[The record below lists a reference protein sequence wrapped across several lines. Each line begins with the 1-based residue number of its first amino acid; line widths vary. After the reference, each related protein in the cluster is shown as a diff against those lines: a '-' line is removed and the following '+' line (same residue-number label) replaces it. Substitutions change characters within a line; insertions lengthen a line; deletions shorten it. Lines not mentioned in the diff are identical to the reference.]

1 MLLLLSTVGN
11 LVVHT
16 RLKLHHFQI
25 HLCPHHLQFL
35 PSSSPWPFTIVMS
48 TQVGDVVE
56 SAAASAASSEYLG
69 TEAASSVGAKTTETT
84 PLPWTWLEI
93 LRIVV
98 MALCISVNVYLGLLA
113 KTSVPVR
120 EKERESSSSDVDG
133 RSEGGGEGT
142 DQAESNYKNDNKT
155 ANTCA
160 SSSSSSTA
168 AAAAAA
174 PSPPPVLIVI
184 AHPDDEAM
192 FFGPSILS
200 LSRDYTV
207 HLLCLST
214 GNYRQEGTI
223 RQREL
228 VASCELLGI
237 PRDCVHVVHD
247 EVELPDHPTRMWTP
261 QAVAA
266 RIIETQRAV
275 GADKIVTFDEHGV
288 SGHINHRAILPG
300 VLHAQAN
307 GALMEKTRVYALES
321 TGIIRKFSGV
331 FDVMITANAP
341 HACFCGWREVLAVRA
356 AMQAHDS
363 QYVWFRRLFILFSRY
378 TYMNNLVLQSPPQ
391 SAQDKKRLQ
400 QIRDTKSKDK

>member
-1 MLLLLSTVGN
+1 
-11 LVVHT
+11 
-16 RLKLHHFQI
+16 
-25 HLCPHHLQFL
+25 
-35 PSSSPWPFTIVMS
+35 MS

-69 TEAASSVGAKTTETT
+69 TEAASSLGAKTTETT

-120 EKERESSSSDVDG
+120 EKEKESSSSNVDG
-133 RSEGGGEGT
+133 RSEGEEGT

-160 SSSSSSTA
+160 SSSSSTA

-174 PSPPPVLIVI
+174 PPPPPVLIVI

-400 QIRDTKSKDK
+400 QMRNKKSKDK